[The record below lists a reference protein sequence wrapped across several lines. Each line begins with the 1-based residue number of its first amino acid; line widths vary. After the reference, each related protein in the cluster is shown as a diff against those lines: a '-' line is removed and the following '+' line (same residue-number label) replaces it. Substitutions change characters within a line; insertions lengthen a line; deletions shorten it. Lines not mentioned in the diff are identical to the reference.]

1 MGQTIRCALGK
12 PPRKQSWVSVFL
24 SSGATVISL
33 GCITASL
40 SHNLRR
46 GSALVCVSLKISRNP
61 PSAIRLSWISF
72 GWKEDISS
80 LSYYF
85 SLIPFNI
92 TAWMLSSECSPSLN
106 KANVLCFQHLSLSAN
121 VLPFFLHSANGT
133 LYTSAYI
140 LWSTLS
146 PLILW
151 ASESDLKLLSSYV
164 HLTLILLESSESTQR
179 ELWK

>member
-1 MGQTIRCALGK
+1 M
-12 PPRKQSWVSVFL
+12 SSVFL
-24 SSGATVISL
+24 SSGAMVISL

-46 GSALVCVSLKISRNP
+46 RSVLVCVSLKIFRNP
-61 PSAIRLSWISF
+61 PSAISLLWISF

-92 TAWMLSSECSPSLN
+92 TAWMLSSECSSSLS
-106 KANVLCFQHLSLSAN
+106 KAKVLCFQHLSLSAN

-146 PLILW
+146 PLIFELLNLIW
-151 ASESDLKLLSSYV
+151 KLPSSYV
-164 HLTLILLESSESTQR
+164 HLTLILLESSESTHR

>member
-1 MGQTIRCALGK
+1 MLAGFERCKIWWTWVKLLGVHLANH
-12 PPRKQSWVSVFL
+12 PANNHEFSFP
-24 SSGATVISL
+24 SSGAMLISL

-46 GSALVCVSLKISRNP
+46 GSGLVCVSLKNLRNP
-61 PSAIRLSWISF
+61 PSAISLSWISF
-72 GWKEDISS
+72 GWKEDITS

-85 SLIPFNI
+85 SLIRFNI
-92 TAWMLSSECSPSLN
+92 TAWMLSSECSSSLS

-133 LYTSAYI
+133 LYASAYI

-146 PLILW
+146 RLILW
-151 ASESDLKLLSSYV
+151 ASESDLE
-164 HLTLILLESSESTQR
+164 TPE
-179 ELWK
+179 